1 MTPHF
6 KRSVL
11 SLSVMSILSATANA
25 ALNIDTKEEYS
36 TAINEAK
43 FGNLATN
50 AATNARNTAILAD
63 TLKQLTFT
71 DAGKDKAA
79 VAAALKEMEYLSNGD
94 SFKLY
99 NTAGSVPG
107 STVKTEPRVL
117 LGSGSSARGFNATP
131 VTEMTFKTGAGK
143 TEKVAVAGTTV
154 DGVVMVGNDKESRR
168 IDGVSAGIVSKDS
181 RHAVNGSQLYALQS
195 QLDKGTS
202 IVGDDGN
209 RVTLY
214 SGGTTKVAGDDK
226 NITTSGKDGIF
237 TIALK
242 DTVSVKNANISNE
255 ATIAGTVINN
265 NGITNNNKQIKQIAE
280 GTAGTDAVNLNQ
292 LNRTNDNVTNVS
304 NNVSKLTAE
313 VAKGWN
319 AVTSASAGK
328 VVHQGGSS
336 HNVKMGGQTT
346 FDAGKNIEL
355 THNTA
360 TGVISIATS
369 KTPDFET
376 VSLSKGGSSLTL
388 GQKDGN
394 TLVLGNPA
402 TAPVTITNVA
412 AGVADSDAVNVKQ
425 LRDTVGN
432 LTLPKNI
439 VTFANDSHDRIVL
452 ENTTISNVKAGVNA
466 TDAVN
471 VAQLTDTN
479 NNVSNLTNVVNGHG
493 QRLDK
498 GATLTADDGKT
509 AKITIGSGTTNV
521 KGDNKNT
528 VTSVDDKG
536 ALVIGLKDNLTVN
549 GVNATTANIGGTVI
563 NNQTLNNGGK
573 TITNVK
579 AGENATDA
587 VNLAQLQAAQFKAG
601 QGWNLNATASAGKL
615 TVVGDD
621 AVQKVKAG
629 GTATID
635 AGKNIALVHDTKT
648 GILSIATSD
657 TPDFKSV
664 SLNNGNSSVHLA
676 TVNNTLKV
684 GSQNG
689 APVVIS
695 NVKAGVNITDAVNV
709 GQLNV
714 VKNDVA
720 QVKGQVDKGATL
732 TADDGKTAK
741 ITIGSGTTNI
751 RGDKKNTVT
760 SVDGNGALVIGLK
773 DDLAVN
779 SINATTANIGGT
791 VINETHVDNGG
802 KTITN
807 VAPAVLSD
815 DSTDAVI
822 GSQLH
827 QTNNHVQALS
837 NRVDGFDRRIDQN
850 TGGIAAAAALDI
862 EYVEQKAG
870 QHVMG
875 VGVGHFNGKTA
886 IGIGT
891 NFLSENGKH
900 KFNLGAAAAVQK
912 RTRPLIKASWSMAF

>member
-1 MTPHF
+1 MKPDF

-11 SLSVMSILSATANA
+11 SLSVMSMLSATANA
-25 ALNIDTKEEYS
+25 ALNIDTEEQFS
-36 TAINEAK
+36 TVINEAK

-79 VAAALKEMEYLSNGD
+79 VAAALKEMQYLSNGD

-117 LGSGSSARGFNATP
+117 LGSGSSARNFNATP
-131 VTEMTFKTGAGK
+131 VTEMTFKTGTGK

-168 IDGVSAGIVSKDS
+168 IDAVAAGIVSKDS

-214 SGGTTKVAGDDK
+214 SGGTTKVAGDNK
-226 NITTSGKDGIF
+226 NITTSGKDGTF

-242 DTVSVKNANISNE
+242 DTVSVKNANISDG

-265 NGITNNNKQIKQIAE
+265 SGITNNNKQIKQIAE

-292 LNRTNDNVTNVS
+292 LNRTNANVS
-304 NNVSKLTAE
+304 NLSAE

-328 VVHQGGSS
+328 VVHQGGAS

-355 THNTA
+355 THNAA

-369 KTPDFET
+369 QNPDFET

-388 GQKDGN
+388 GQKGGN

-402 TAPVTITNVA
+402 TAPVTIANVK
-412 AGVADSDAVNVKQ
+412 AGVADNDAVNVKQ

-439 VTFANDSHDRIVL
+439 VTFANDSHDLIVL

-549 GVNATTANIGGTVI
+549 GVNANTANIGGTVI

-648 GILSIATSD
+648 GVLSIATSD

-664 SLNNGNSSVHLA
+664 SLNNGNSSVHLT

-684 GSQNG
+684 SGQNG

-695 NVKAGVNITDAVNV
+695 NVKAGVNVTDAVNV
-709 GQLNV
+709 GQLNE
-714 VKNDVA
+714 
-720 QVKGQVDKGATL
+720 VKGRLDKGATL

-760 SVDGNGALVIGLK
+760 SVDDSGALVIGLT
-773 DDLAVN
+773 DNLTVN
-779 SINATTANIGGT
+779 SVNATTANIGGT
-791 VINETHVDNGG
+791 VINETYVDNGG

-815 DSTDAVI
+815 DSTDVVI
-822 GSQLH
+822 GSQLY
-827 QTNNHVQALS
+827 QTNKHVQALS

-870 QHVMG
+870 QSVMG

-900 KFNLGAAAAVQK
+900 KFNIGAAAAVQK